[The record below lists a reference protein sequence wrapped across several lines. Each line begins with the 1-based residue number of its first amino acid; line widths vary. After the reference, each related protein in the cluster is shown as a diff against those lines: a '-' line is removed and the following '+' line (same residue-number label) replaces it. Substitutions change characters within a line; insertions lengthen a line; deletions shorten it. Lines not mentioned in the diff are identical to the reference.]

1 MEKKTFNEWCTS
13 GSNRGTRGEVDEI
26 KSKYNDFIDECI
38 KKLENKKGASYK
50 SLEQNDDRMST
61 YMSILR
67 TYMQVKHVMIMRV
80 VYHALR

>member
-1 MEKKTFNEWCTS
+1 MEKRTFNEWCTK

-61 YMSILR
+61 YISNNIQRWDREIKELKDR
-67 TYMQVKHVMIMRV
+67 KIK
-80 VYHALR
+80 

>member
-61 YMSILR
+61 YMSNNIQRWDREIKELKDR
-67 TYMQVKHVMIMRV
+67 KI
-80 VYHALR
+80 